1 MNANEKEKLPFRN
14 VILNDDQIDLRKLY
28 NTLVRKKLIVFSFA
42 LSGLLFGSLYSF
54 QLKEIWQGE
63 FQIVLPSESSGDSA
77 GIDNF
82 QSLFSLA
89 SMQNDS
95 LATDIEILKSPS
107 VLMPVFKYVKDEKSK
122 LGQNIDNWRFRN
134 WSKDKLE
141 IGRQAGT
148 SVLNI
153 SYKDSD
159 KSLILPVLDKISYIY
174 QSYSSKKQLSKLE
187 EGLKYIEEQIERYK
201 EVAFSSLESA
211 QEFAINNDLL
221 YPAVLAGRSLN
232 ETEPFLNTTE
242 SIRVEAINSLK
253 KIEVLNKNLQDT
265 FDLDEIFSVCKA
277 IHNFFEQGNTM
288 IDKIDVFNRE
298 LAEVTTYF
306 KDDDYD
312 VRNLKLLKVNYTNK
326 LKEDTFSLLKAQ
338 EIANKSTLASSTR
351 SISVLTKYKELILQ
365 ASNAEA
371 TLRSLEQQFIAL
383 SLSKAQSK
391 EIGELITTPTILDKP
406 VAPNRTRIIFIFVVM
421 GFILGSIAAVIYEQK
436 KKIIF
441 DIDELR
447 NIFKQDE
454 LMKFTKDNRNSWNEY
469 LNLLARGPLM
479 VDPQLKIALIPI
491 GDLDEGNIIEFK
503 NQLQLVLSRN
513 EIIVTKDILESKDC
527 SRQLLMASNVFTTA
541 ESIIETQRKL
551 KLQGS
556 PVVGWIYIDQKN
568 INSDL

>member
-1 MNANEKEKLPFRN
+1 
-14 VILNDDQIDLRKLY
+14 
-28 NTLVRKKLIVFSFA
+28 
-42 LSGLLFGSLYSF
+42 
-54 QLKEIWQGE
+54 
-63 FQIVLPSESSGDSA
+63 
-77 GIDNF
+77 
-82 QSLFSLA
+82 
-89 SMQNDS
+89 
-95 LATDIEILKSPS
+95 
-107 VLMPVFKYVKDEKSK
+107 
-122 LGQNIDNWRFRN
+122 
-134 WSKDKLE
+134 
-141 IGRQAGT
+141 
-148 SVLNI
+148 
-153 SYKDSD
+153 
-159 KSLILPVLDKISYIY
+159 
-174 QSYSSKKQLSKLE
+174 
-187 EGLKYIEEQIERYK
+187 
-201 EVAFSSLESA
+201 
-211 QEFAINNDLL
+211 
-221 YPAVLAGRSLN
+221 
-232 ETEPFLNTTE
+232 
-242 SIRVEAINSLK
+242 
-253 KIEVLNKNLQDT
+253 
-265 FDLDEIFSVCKA
+265 
-277 IHNFFEQGNTM
+277 
-288 IDKIDVFNRE
+288 DKIDVYNRE
-298 LAEVTTYF
+298 LAQVTTYF